1 MSEQSAQ
8 IPEDQ
13 QATNPPSP
21 GATPWPSVPG
31 FATGQHSVPQ
41 EVRPAPMGR
50 GPVDGPAPGA
60 RPVPAPEPEHD
71 GQQIMGVGEPAKL
84 MRIGGMIKQLLDEV
98 RSAPLDEQARAR
110 MADIH
115 ERSVH
120 ELETGLSPELAAE
133 LHRIRLPFG
142 EGETP
147 TTAELRVAQA
157 QLVGWLEGVFHGL
170 QAAMAAQQ
178 LANQQ
183 LAQRMALRQLPPGTQ
198 VAPGIIIN
206 EQGEP
211 ERMGPAGPRRA
222 EGPEESGDK
231 KHQEG
236 NSGYGQYL

>member
-1 MSEQSAQ
+1 M
-8 IPEDQ
+8 P
-13 QATNPPSP
+13 
-21 GATPWPSVPG
+21 VPG
-31 FATGQHSVPQ
+31 METTGN
-41 EVRPAPMGR
+41 
-50 GPVDGPAPGA
+50 
-60 RPVPAPEPEHD
+60 
-71 GQQIMGVGEPAKL
+71 GQQMMGVGEPAKL

-98 RSAPLDEQARAR
+98 RSAPLDEQARTR

-115 ERSVH
+115 ERSVQ
-120 ELETGLSPELAAE
+120 ELELGLSPELAAE
-133 LHRIRLPFG
+133 LHRIRLPF
-142 EGETP
+142 EDGETP

-211 ERMGPAGPRRA
+211 ERMSPAGPRRA
-222 EGPEESGDK
+222 EGPQESGDTE
-231 KHQEG
+231 HPEG
-236 NSGYGQYL
+236 SSGYGQYL

>member
-1 MSEQSAQ
+1 
-8 IPEDQ
+8 
-13 QATNPPSP
+13 
-21 GATPWPSVPG
+21 
-31 FATGQHSVPQ
+31 
-41 EVRPAPMGR
+41 
-50 GPVDGPAPGA
+50 
-60 RPVPAPEPEHD
+60 
-71 GQQIMGVGEPAKL
+71 MGVGEPAKL

-211 ERMGPAGPRRA
+211 ERMGPAGPRRT
-222 EGPEESGDK
+222 EGPAESGGK
-231 KHQEG
+231 ERPEG